1 MTEDSMNDA
10 STDPDVTEEEIG
22 ATECTK
28 EELDTLSTDP
38 GTDPTIGATGSGANE
53 EQLLYAKI
61 LEVGM
66 LLGLVLLLVSFALY
80 VLRILP
86 PVIPIEQLADHWSLS
101 VHDYL
106 EVVSE
111 HYLHQEQLL
120 TGWQWLSQVW
130 KGDFLNFI
138 PIAILSAITI
148 VCYAGI
154 TPGLIRKKDRAY
166 AIMAIVEVL
175 ILTLAASGI
184 LAVGH

>member
-10 STDPDVTEEEIG
+10 STNPDTPEGNSG
-22 ATECTK
+22 ATGSTDEG
-28 EELDTLSTDP
+28 LSTQGSEH
-38 GTDPTIGATGSGANE
+38 GTEAIVDSGSGANE

-61 LEVGM
+61 LEKGM
-66 LLGLVLLLVSFALY
+66 LLGLVLLLVAFALY
-80 VLRILP
+80 VLRVLP
-86 PVIPIEQLADHWSLS
+86 SVIPIEKLS
-101 VHDYL
+101 QYWTLPVHDYL

-120 TGWQWLSQVW
+120 TGWKWLSQVGR
-130 KGDFLNFI
+130 GDFLNFI

-148 VCYAGI
+148 ICYAGI
-154 TPGLIRKKDRAY
+154 TPVLIRKKDRAY
-166 AIMAIVEVL
+166 VSMAIAEVV